1 MTVAAMLSNSL
12 LARWLTKIAS
22 FLNFECYSDPSRL
35 LLSSGSWLGV
45 AYAGIN
51 KQAADTSASR
61 GESTRRVLTGG
72 IAIAVLLSDD

>member
-1 MTVAAMLSNSL
+1 MADE
-12 LARWLTKIAS
+12 IAS

-51 KQAADTSASR
+51 KQAGDTEAV
-61 GESTRRVLTGG
+61 ESQVMRRFQTQDHALREYSLTAGTH
-72 IAIAVLLSDD
+72 AKPRS